1 MTKPSCTKG
10 RKRHTA
16 LDTFDLVLRVVV
28 TAASVPEREAIAQ
41 VLSFGLP
48 DGAKALTAVYG
59 QASLSCYP
67 LPLFIQ
73 PLRLGPNQP
82 ATARSHS
89 LQPRSTFSPHYPIVK
104 FCDNFH
110 LVALDTELSVIV
122 RERKKNQPNINLKNT
137 EELHMSTEN
146 QARSLMMRH
155 HHMVKNRQQSMLNRT
170 ATEVGMEDIHY
181 WGHIQGKPQ
190 PSFQAS
196 YDRSN
201 ATMS

>member
-1 MTKPSCTKG
+1 LTKPSCTKG

-48 DGAKALTAVYG
+48 DGAKGFTAIYG
-59 QASLSCYP
+59 QASLSWYP
-67 LPLFIQ
+67 LSLLQ

-89 LQPRSTFSPHYPIVK
+89 LQPRSTFSPHNPIVK
-104 FCDNFH
+104 FCDNVN

-122 RERKKNQPNINLKNT
+122 RERKK
-137 EELHMSTEN
+137 
-146 QARSLMMRH
+146 
-155 HHMVKNRQQSMLNRT
+155 
-170 ATEVGMEDIHY
+170 
-181 WGHIQGKPQ
+181 KPAQ
-190 PSFQAS
+190 H
-196 YDRSN
+196 
-201 ATMS
+201 

>member
-1 MTKPSCTKG
+1 MENLDINILTQLTESRPRSEGACVPLFLVKVLRLQRWFIRGSGLTKPSCTKG

-48 DGAKALTAVYG
+48 DGAKGLTAVYG
-59 QASLSCYP
+59 QAIRLSCYP

-73 PLRLGPNQP
+73 PLRLGLNQP

-89 LQPRSTFSPHYPIVK
+89 LQPRSTFSPNCPIVK
-104 FCDNFH
+104 FCDIFY

-122 RERKKNQPNINLKNT
+122 RERKK
-137 EELHMSTEN
+137 
-146 QARSLMMRH
+146 
-155 HHMVKNRQQSMLNRT
+155 RT
-170 ATEVGMEDIHY
+170 AQH
-181 WGHIQGKPQ
+181 
-190 PSFQAS
+190 
-196 YDRSN
+196 
-201 ATMS
+201 

>member
-1 MTKPSCTKG
+1 LTKPSCTKG

-48 DGAKALTAVYG
+48 DGAKGFTAVCG
-59 QASLSCYP
+59 QAISLSCYP

-89 LQPRSTFSPHYPIVK
+89 LQPRSTFSPNYPIVK
-104 FCDNFH
+104 FCDNFS

-122 RERKKNQPNINLKNT
+122 RERKK
-137 EELHMSTEN
+137 
-146 QARSLMMRH
+146 
-155 HHMVKNRQQSMLNRT
+155 
-170 ATEVGMEDIHY
+170 
-181 WGHIQGKPQ
+181 KPAQ
-190 PSFQAS
+190 H
-196 YDRSN
+196 
-201 ATMS
+201 

>member
-1 MTKPSCTKG
+1 MARYSSASQRCTPIWAIGVNIEPRSKLLSVCAVESGPIITVARVPHSPLSIVKVLRLQRWFLRGSGLTKPSCSKR

-82 ATARSHS
+82 ATARSRF
-89 LQPRSTFSPHYPIVK
+89 LQPRSTSRPITQ
-104 FCDNFH
+104 
-110 LVALDTELSVIV
+110 L
-122 RERKKNQPNINLKNT
+122 
-137 EELHMSTEN
+137 
-146 QARSLMMRH
+146 
-155 HHMVKNRQQSMLNRT
+155 
-170 ATEVGMEDIHY
+170 
-181 WGHIQGKPQ
+181 
-190 PSFQAS
+190 
-196 YDRSN
+196 
-201 ATMS
+201 